1 MRKQLPQA
9 QKDPDI
15 RDQVRKLRNVR
26 CESLA
31 SLSFILLDESTWPW
45 ATLRT
50 LTRTTTVPSSPQVLQ
65 KKALSKGFASIYK
78 RFLTDETYCE
88 SQSKV
93 QWTEE
98 LCLNLDQLA
107 QEDRSYVATRPE
119 RERYDNMWVFRQLP
133 SEDDHEIR
141 SETFSP
147 FN

>member
-1 MRKQLPQA
+1 MKAPGRGRRCGLSKEQQQYHQARK
-9 QKDPDI
+9 
-15 RDQVRKLRNVR
+15 
-26 CESLA
+26 SY
-31 SLSFILLDESTWPW
+31 T
-45 ATLRT
+45 
-50 LTRTTTVPSSPQVLQ
+50 
-65 KKALSKGFASIYK
+65 KALSKGFASIYK

-147 FN
+147 PQLTQS